1 MTAPLIKGW
10 CPGALR
16 PVAGDDGL
24 VVRLRLTAGRLTSDI
39 AEAIADLATR
49 HGNGRIDLSQR
60 GNLQLRGIS
69 EATLPALHADLARL
83 DLIDAD
89 PATEA
94 RRNLVVSPLGSEAT
108 VVLAETIEA
117 ALAAATRLD
126 GLPAKFAFLLD
137 DGSWPRPAGIGFDV
151 AFVADGQGWTVVLPG
166 GHAVAT
172 VSTADVPAATVRLA
186 ETFLTRRGAARRMA
200 ELTAT
205 PEAARTLAEAPAL
218 TANVRPHAM
227 PPVPEVIGPH
237 GTTLGIGIP
246 FGQMD
251 TAQLTTLAAIA
262 RRHAAGD
269 LRLTPFRAILLPD
282 ISDPTA
288 ATAALDAAGLITDPA
303 DPRRAVVAC
312 TGAPNCSSA
321 LQPARSIAA
330 DLAPLAARLPGEG
343 VKLHVSG
350 CSKGCARPGITALTL
365 VGTEAGY
372 NLVLD
377 GTTRDRPRNFG
388 LDPAALAGLLAERIG
403 P

>member
-1 MTAPLIKGW
+1 MTAPMIKGW

-16 PVAGDDGL
+16 PMASGDGL
-24 VVRLRLTAGRLTSDI
+24 VVRLRLTAGRLTSDR
-39 AEAIADLATR
+39 AEAIAALATR

-60 GNLQLRGIS
+60 GNLQLRGIT
-69 EATLPALHADLARL
+69 EATLPALHADLAAL

-108 VVLAETIEA
+108 VALAERIEA
-117 ALAAATRLD
+117 ALTAATHLD
-126 GLPAKFAFLLD
+126 GLPAKFAFVLD
-137 DGSWPRPAGIGFDV
+137 DGSWPRPVGIGFDV
-151 AFVADGQGWTVVLPG
+151 AFVADGEGWDVVLPG
-166 GHAVAT
+166 YAVAT
-172 VSTADVPAATVRLA
+172 VATADVPTTAVHFAATFLA
-186 ETFLTRRGAARRMA
+186 RRGPARRMA

-205 PEAARTLAEAPAL
+205 PESAVAFADASD
-218 TANVRPHAM
+218 VRPYTM
-227 PPVPEVIGPH
+227 PAVPQVIGAH
-237 GTTLGIGIP
+237 GSTLGVGIP

-251 TAQLTTLAAIA
+251 AAQLTTLAQVA
-262 RRHAAGD
+262 RRQAAGD
-269 LRLTPFRAILLPD
+269 LRLTPFRAILLPEVR
-282 ISDPTA
+282 DPAA
-288 ATAALDAAGLITDPA
+288 ATATLAAAGFITDPA

-312 TGAPNCSSA
+312 TGAPACSSG
-321 LQPARSIAA
+321 LQQARTTAA
-330 DLAPLAARLPGEG
+330 DLAPFAARLPGAG
-343 VKLHVSG
+343 VRLHVSG

-372 NLVLD
+372 DLVLD